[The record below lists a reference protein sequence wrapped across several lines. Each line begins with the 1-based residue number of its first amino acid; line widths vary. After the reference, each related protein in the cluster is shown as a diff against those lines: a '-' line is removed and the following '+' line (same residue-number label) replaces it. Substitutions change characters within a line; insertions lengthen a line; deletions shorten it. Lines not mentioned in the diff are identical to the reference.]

1 MGKRSLGTLLEL
13 GSEGDMGIGDM
24 AQLYAVYPYAS
35 AWKRVAQDFM
45 PAADILLRMSS
56 DVLVGSKP
64 SSCSPGQCTRLQQIT
79 DYMLMKKTMRLC
91 VAVLLVAAAALL
103 VVYRAVNRVP
113 SADLP
118 QYEQVYR
125 IFEDGGCLSCHS
137 ADPELPFY
145 TKLPV
150 AGKIVMKDVDSGY
163 RAYDIRPFMD
173 ALKVNGEVSEVDL
186 AKIEKVVLDDRMPMP
201 KYYLVHWGSSLTAAK
216 RDIVLDWIRN
226 ERIAMHSDAL
236 PENRA
241 AEPVRPIDQVVE
253 VDAAKAELGFALFHD
268 PRLSVDNTV
277 SCATCHA
284 LETAGVDNHQYSHG
298 VDDQLGGVNAPTVYN
313 AVYNF
318 VQFWD
323 GRAKTLADQAA
334 GPPLNPVEMA
344 SPSFD
349 DIIAKLEADK
359 SFAKA
364 FKAVYPEGITE
375 ATITDAIEEFE
386 RTLITPNSRFDKWL
400 RGDDS
405 AITADELEG
414 YDLFKKYDCATCHVG
429 KNLGGQSYE
438 LMGLRR
444 HYFAD
449 RGMELTIE
457 DNGRY
462 KETQLERDRHRFKV
476 PGLRNVEHTWPYYHD
491 GTRETLEDAVR
502 DMGRYQSGVE
512 LADAEVNK
520 ITAFLKTLTG
530 EYQGKLLTNDTSRD
544 VIHDHDHEH

>member
-1 MGKRSLGTLLEL
+1 
-13 GSEGDMGIGDM
+13 
-24 AQLYAVYPYAS
+24 
-35 AWKRVAQDFM
+35 
-45 PAADILLRMSS
+45 
-56 DVLVGSKP
+56 
-64 SSCSPGQCTRLQQIT
+64 
-79 DYMLMKKTMRLC
+79 MLMKKTLRWC
-91 VAVLLVAAAALL
+91 AVLLLVAAAAMV

-118 QYEQVYR
+118 QAEQVYK

-137 ADPELPFY
+137 ADPEVPFY
-145 TKLPV
+145 AKMPV
-150 AGKIVMKDVDSGY
+150 AGKIVMKDIDSGY
-163 RAYDIRPFMD
+163 RAYDIKPVME
-173 ALKVNGEVSEVDL
+173 ALKTGEQVGAVDL

-201 KYYLVHWGSSLTAAK
+201 KYYLVHWGSSLTSAK
-216 RDIVLDWIRN
+216 RNIVLDWVRK
-226 ERIAMHSDAL
+226 ERIAMYDDAL

-241 AEPVRPIDQVVE
+241 AEPVRPIARSVE
-253 VDAAKAELGFALFHD
+253 VDEAKAALGFTLFHD

-284 LETAGVDNHQYSHG
+284 LETAGVDNYQYSHG
-298 VDDQLGGVNAPTVYN
+298 VNDQLGGVNAPTVYN

-323 GRAKTLADQAA
+323 GRAATLAAQAA

-359 SFAKA
+359 PFAKA
-364 FKAVYPEGITE
+364 FTAVYPDGITE
-375 ATITDAIEEFE
+375 ANITNAIEEFE
-386 RTLITPNSRFDKWL
+386 RTLITPDSRFDKWL

-405 AITADELEG
+405 AITADELAG
-414 YDLFKKYDCATCHVG
+414 YELFKKYDCATCHVG
-429 KNLGGQSYE
+429 HNLGGQSYE

-449 RGMELTIE
+449 RGLELTVE

-462 KETQLERDRHRFKV
+462 KETKIERDRHRFKV

-491 GTRETLEDAVR
+491 GTRETLEEAVM

-512 LADAEVNK
+512 LTSAEVDQ

>member
-1 MGKRSLGTLLEL
+1 
-13 GSEGDMGIGDM
+13 
-24 AQLYAVYPYAS
+24 
-35 AWKRVAQDFM
+35 
-45 PAADILLRMSS
+45 
-56 DVLVGSKP
+56 
-64 SSCSPGQCTRLQQIT
+64 
-79 DYMLMKKTMRLC
+79 MKKLVRWC
-91 VAVLLVAAAALL
+91 AVLLLMAAAVMV
-103 VVYRAVNRVP
+103 VVYRAVNKVP

-118 QYEQVYR
+118 QYEQVYK
-125 IFEDGGCLSCHS
+125 IFDDGGCLSCHS
-137 ADPELPFY
+137 ADPKLPFY
-145 TKLPV
+145 AKMPV
-150 AGKIVMKDVDSGY
+150 AGKIVMADIDSGY
-163 RAYDIRPFMD
+163 RAYDMKPFMD
-173 ALKVNGEVSEVDL
+173 ALKVDAEVSSVDL

-201 KYYLVHWGSSLTAAK
+201 KYYLVHWGSSLTSQK
-216 RDIVLDWIRN
+216 REIVLDWIRG
-226 ERIAMHSDAL
+226 ERIAMYADGL

-241 AEPVRPIDQVVE
+241 AEPVRPVE
-253 VDAAKAELGFALFHD
+253 LATDVDAAKAALGFALFHD

-298 VDDQLGGVNAPTVYN
+298 VNDQLGGVNAPTVYN

-344 SPSFD
+344 SESFD
-349 DIIAKLEADK
+349 QIIAKLAADK
-359 SFAKA
+359 DFAKA
-364 FKAVYPEGITE
+364 FKTVYTDGLTE
-375 ATITDAIEEFE
+375 ANITDAIEEFE
-386 RTLITPNSRFDKWL
+386 RTLITPNARFDKWL

-405 AITADELEG
+405 ALTADELIG
-414 YDLFKKYDCATCHVG
+414 YELFKKYDCATCHVG
-429 KNLGGQSYE
+429 SNLGGQSYE

-449 RGMELTIE
+449 RGLELTNE

-462 KETQLERDRHRFKV
+462 KETQIERDRHRFKV

-502 DMGRYQSGVE
+502 DMGIYQSGVE
-512 LADAEVNK
+512 LTSTEVDQ

-530 EYQGKLLTNDTSRD
+530 EYQGKLLTNDSPREA
-544 VIHDHDHEH
+544 IHDHTIEH